1 MKKAAYIIAL
11 VVSVLLL
18 AFSVFNWAAC
28 YHDILIM
35 RGKCD
40 RMSASLCEMR
50 QELEA
55 QDAEVR
61 QIKTDGEIILRIVAS
76 GEFEGARGE

>member
-28 YHDILIM
+28 YHDNRIT
-35 RGKCD
+35 RERCD

-61 QIKTDGEIILRIVAS
+61 QIKTDGEIILRIVA
-76 GEFEGARGE
+76 GGDFEGARGE